1 VEALAEV
8 AGDVRGAMK
17 QKVAH
22 NGIEKGL
29 ERCTFLGVGECV
41 DRVGV

>member
-17 QKVAH
+17 QKVDGFNHWWRESA
-22 NGIEKGL
+22 K
-29 ERCTFLGVGECV
+29 RK
-41 DRVGV
+41 R